1 MLIMSAICQK
11 RALQAPF
18 QRGLSLVEMLMAMA
32 IISGVLLVSTTL
44 YLGSS
49 ASFRVSDDK
58 RRLYQDG
65 NYAMRL
71 MERDLRQAGFGNLV
85 SASSSAG
92 AAGAMAIT
100 DFILADGTPAQGLR
114 GCEHGFVKPLAPGKD
129 FSCSTNPGM
138 AGFEVSYRL
147 DDHVDPASGAG
158 VDCNGV
164 GVEQSAVPPGHPAYL
179 QAPYVRIAR
188 NLYFVAARAGGSANS
203 LNSLYCQGNGNNSA
217 QPILNNVEDM
227 QLMYGVAV
235 LGDVSVN
242 QLLNATQVAALSD
255 DQYRNWGR
263 VVSVHLCL
271 LLFGERSRS
280 IEPQRYVDCSG
291 NAGLASDRKLRA
303 VFKRVVTLRNN
314 AAASLVPPP

>member
-1 MLIMSAICQK
+1 M
-11 RALQAPF
+11 
-18 QRGLSLVEMLMAMA
+18 VEMLVAMA
-32 IISGVLLVSTTL
+32 IASGVLLVSTTL

-49 ASFRVSDDK
+49 ASFRLSEDK

-85 SASSSAG
+85 TAS
-92 AAGAMAIT
+92 AMAIT

-129 FSCSTNPGM
+129 FSCSVNPGM

-164 GVEQSAVPPGHPAYL
+164 GVSPSVVPPGHPAYL
-179 QAPYVRIAR
+179 LAPYVRIAR
-188 NLYFVAARAGGSANS
+188 NLFFVATRAGASV
-203 LNSLYCQGNGNNSA
+203 NSLYCQGNGNNSA

-227 QLMYGVAV
+227 QLMYGVAA
-235 LGDVSVN
+235 LNDVSVS
-242 QLLNATQVAALSD
+242 QFLSAAQVASLSG
-255 DQYRNWGR
+255 DQHQNWGR
-263 VVSVHLCL
+263 VVSVRLCL
-271 LLFGERSRS
+271 LLSGERDLS
-280 IEPQRYVDCSG
+280 IEQQRYIDCSG
-291 NAGLASDRKLRA
+291 SARLASDRKLRA
-303 VFKRVVTLRNN
+303 VFKRVVTVRNS
-314 AAASLVPPP
+314 AAASLVPPS

>member
-1 MLIMSAICQK
+1 
-11 RALQAPF
+11 
-18 QRGLSLVEMLMAMA
+18 MA
-32 IISGVLLVSTTL
+32 IASGVLLVSATL

-85 SASSSAG
+85 SASTSAG
-92 AAGAMAIT
+92 AAGAMGIT

-129 FSCSTNPGM
+129 FSCSANPGM

-164 GVEQSAVPPGHPAYL
+164 GVDQSAVPPGHPAYL
-179 QAPYVRIAR
+179 QAPSVRIAR
-188 NLYFVAARAGGSANS
+188 NLFFVATRAGGSV
-203 LNSLYCQGNGNNSA
+203 NSLYCQGNGNNSA

-227 QLMYGVAV
+227 QLMYGVAA
-235 LGDVSVN
+235 LNDVSVS
-242 QLLNATQVAALSD
+242 QFLNATQVASLSD
-255 DQYRNWGR
+255 DQHQNWGR
-263 VVSVHLCL
+263 VVSVRLCL
-271 LLFGERSRS
+271 LLSGERSFS
-280 IEPQRYVDCSG
+280 IEPQRYIDCSG
-291 NAGLASDRKLRA
+291 SDRLASDRKLRA
-303 VFKRVVTLRNN
+303 VFKQVVTVRNS
-314 AAASLVPPP
+314 AAASLAPPP

>member
-1 MLIMSAICQK
+1 MLIAAAICQK
-11 RALQAPF
+11 RALQTPF
-18 QRGLSLVEMLMAMA
+18 RRGFSMVEMLVAMA
-32 IISGVLLVSTTL
+32 IASGVLLVSTTL

-49 ASFRVSDDK
+49 ASFRLSEDK

-71 MERDLRQAGFGNLV
+71 IERDLRQAGFGNLA

-129 FSCSTNPGM
+129 FSCSPNPGM

-164 GVEQSAVPPGHPAYL
+164 GVGQSAVPPGHPAYL
-179 QAPYVRIAR
+179 LAPYVRIAR
-188 NLYFVAARAGGSANS
+188 NLFFVATRAGASA
-203 LNSLYCQGNGNNSA
+203 NSLYCQGNGNNSA

-227 QLMYGVAV
+227 QLMYGVAA
-235 LGDVSVN
+235 LNDVSVS
-242 QLLNATQVAALSD
+242 QFLNATQVASLSD
-255 DQYRNWGR
+255 DQHQNWGR
-263 VVSVHLCL
+263 VVSVRLCL
-271 LLFGERSRS
+271 LLSGERNLA
-280 IEPQRYVDCSG
+280 IEPQRYNDCSG
-291 NAGLASDRKLRA
+291 NDRLASDRKLRA
-303 VFKRVVTLRNN
+303 VFKRVVTVRNS
-314 AAASLVPPP
+314 AAASLVPPS

>member
-1 MLIMSAICQK
+1 MLITVAIGKK
-11 RALQAPF
+11 RAPQAPF
-18 QRGLSLVEMLMAMA
+18 RSGLSLVELLVAMA
-32 IISGVLLVSTTL
+32 IASGVLLASTTL

-49 ASFRVSDDK
+49 ASFRVSEDK

-65 NYAMRL
+65 NYAMGL
-71 MERDLRQAGFGNLV
+71 MERDLRQAGYGNLV
-85 SASSSAG
+85 SASLSAG
-92 AAGAMAIT
+92 AAGATAVT

-129 FSCSTNPGM
+129 FSCSANPGM

-158 VDCNGV
+158 VDCNGA
-164 GVEQSAVPPGHPAYL
+164 GIGLSAVPPGHPAHL
-179 QAPYVRIAR
+179 RAPYVRIAR
-188 NLYFVAARAGGSANS
+188 NLFFVAARAGGGA
-203 LNSLYCQGNGNNSA
+203 NSLYCQGNGNSNNSA

-227 QLMYGVAV
+227 QLMYGVAAV
-235 LGDVSVN
+235 GDVSVN

-255 DQYRNWGR
+255 DQHQNWGR

-271 LLFGERSRS
+271 LLFGERSLA

-291 NAGLASDRKLRA
+291 SARLASDRKLRA
-303 VFKRVVTLRNN
+303 VFKRVVTLRNS